1 MVNISIRYSK
11 GGDIIDKFNARH
23 LGFIILGVSIVSLKT
38 YPSLMTRNGG
48 RDSWI
53 TLIIAS
59 IIIFLYAWFM
69 LSSFKK
75 TNTFNLYNI
84 YCGALGKFWGN
95 FLLILFAITLFLSLV
110 ESASVEA
117 NSMHTNMLFEVPSW
131 YILIFFVCPA
141 LYTIKKG
148 KAALII
154 TTVISMV
161 LIIISGINL
170 SILTIKYK
178 KLYYLLPILKDGI
191 RPDIIK
197 SFLQFL
203 GLYGCFT
210 IAFAYIEDIQDK
222 NKIVRTSLISLIFI
236 IQMQIISIMGIIT
249 TFEIRYLNTMPYP
262 KLLQTQLVELSGF
275 MESGEFFVMLQILGG
290 WYIKYVLTFY
300 ALMKILKDL
309 KIYDKYTIYTSSL
322 LVLIAGL
329 ALSQDTFNLF
339 RFLNYYTYIC
349 LVNFV
354 IIPFIMM
361 LIFRIR
367 TVQKNR
373 GQ

>member
-1 MVNISIRYSK
+1 M
-11 GGDIIDKFNARH
+11 
-23 LGFIILGVSIVSLKT
+23 
-38 YPSLMTRNGG
+38 
-48 RDSWI
+48 
-53 TLIIAS
+53 
-59 IIIFLYAWFM
+59 
-69 LSSFKK
+69 
-75 TNTFNLYNI
+75 
-84 YCGALGKFWGN
+84 
-95 FLLILFAITLFLSLV
+95 LILFAITLFLSLV

-131 YILIFFVCPA
+131 YILIFRSCIIQ
-141 LYTIKKG
+141 LKG

-178 KLYYLLPILKDGI
+178 KLYYLLPILKDEI

-236 IQMQIISIMGIIT
+236 IQMQVISIMGIIT

-262 KLLQTQLVELSGF
+262 KLLQTQLVELSRF